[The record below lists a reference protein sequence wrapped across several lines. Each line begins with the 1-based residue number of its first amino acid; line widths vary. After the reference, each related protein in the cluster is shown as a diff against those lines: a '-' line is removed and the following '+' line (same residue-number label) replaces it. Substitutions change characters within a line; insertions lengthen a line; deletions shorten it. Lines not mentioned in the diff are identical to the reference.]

1 MSLSIT
7 TTLSLSSQSVANNTS
22 TVTWKVKYKKSSSTY
37 NNNGAKY
44 YVEVGGTRVKSGTWK
59 PKKGTTS
66 GTIASGTTTIKHNA
80 DGTHAQI
87 RAYAK
92 VYDTG
97 FSPSSADDYSPYLS
111 LPTIKRTFTVS
122 YNANGGT
129 GAPASQ
135 TKTYGVD
142 LTLSST
148 VPTRAAYAFKGWA
161 KSSTGAVA
169 YPAGGTYKE
178 NAAVTLYAVWEL
190 LGNVKIESY
199 SAFRCDLNGNAAD
212 EGTSGKFT
220 CTYVLSGPGLN
231 EGSVT
236 ARYRA
241 SDVSTWTNISNTD
254 ISHGNHSKPANTPS
268 LSVNVSCLIKSNISQ
283 DKSYIVELTVTDSYG
298 NTAIAS
304 DYISQAYFTMDFL
317 AGGKG
322 IGIGTTASCDES
334 KHPNG
339 LLTCG
344 MDAVFSGNTEA
355 KDIKVST
362 ERISLGRYVA
372 AAILTG
378 SGGSIYFTVPLGRVL
393 KDGATVKALSFQ
405 TTVRASNANGNG
417 IYIIKNESGGTSSA
431 TFNYEA
437 DKTYSSSNPLM
448 PFYDGANNRRTP
460 TVKPTILIE
469 GNTFIY
475 FEWLTGTSHY
485 FSGNSTNTK
494 YLNNNACT
502 AFLSNIIVDI
512 SYK

>member
-1 MSLSIT
+1 MSLTIT

-22 TVTWKVKYKKSSSTY
+22 TVTWKVKYKKSSTTY
-37 NNNGAKY
+37 NNNGVKY
-44 YVEVGGTRVKSGTWK
+44 YVNVDGNRVKSGTWK
-59 PKKGTTS
+59 PKKGATS

-111 LPTIKRTFTVS
+111 LPTIKRTYTVS

-148 VPTRAAYAFKGWA
+148 IPTRAAYAFKGWA
-161 KSSTGAVA
+161 KTSTGAVA

-190 LGNVKIESY
+190 LGNVKIESH
-199 SAFRCDLNGNAAD
+199 SAFRCDLDGNAAD
-212 EGTSGKFT
+212 EGTNGKFT

-241 SDVSTWTNISNTD
+241 SDVSTWTNIANTD
-254 ISHGNHSKPANTPS
+254 ISHGNNSKPADIPS
-268 LSVNVSCLIKSNISQ
+268 LSVNVSCSISNISQ
-283 DKSYIVELTVTDSYG
+283 DKSYIIELTVTDSYG

-344 MDAVFSGNTEA
+344 MDADFKGDMNVNGILIKGCHKIRTSGTGDAGTYTYNSIGWYMLSGQTIHLEE
-355 KDIKVST
+355 KLSEQQNGVILVWSFYDS
-362 ERISLGRYVA
+362 GVA
-372 AAILTG
+372 QNW
-378 SGGSIYFTVPLGRVL
+378 SWNFTVIPKIFITDNTSV
-393 KDGATVKALSFQ
+393 
-405 TTVRASNANGNG
+405 
-417 IYIIKNESGGTSSA
+417 GGMCTFMVNNA
-431 TFNYEA
+431 TFGSVAVKYLYIYDNRIKGNENNT
-437 DKTYSSSNPLM
+437 KT
-448 PFYDGANNRRTP
+448 G
-460 TVKPTILIE
+460 
-469 GNTFIY
+469 
-475 FEWLTGTSHY
+475 TGTSAI
-485 FSGNSTNTK
+485 K
-494 YLNNNACT
+494 YANNK
-502 AFLSNIIVDI
+502 FVLRWV
-512 SYK
+512 YGF

>member
-22 TVTWKVKYKKSSSTY
+22 TVTWKVKYSKSSSTY

-44 YVEVGGTRVKSGTWK
+44 YVEVGGTKVKSGTWK

-111 LPTIKRTFTVS
+111 LPTIVRTYTVS
-122 YNANGGT
+122 YNANGGS

-135 TKTYGVD
+135 TKTYGVN

-148 VPTRAAYAFKGWA
+148 IPTRAGYAFKGWA
-161 KSSTGAVA
+161 TSSTGAVA
-169 YPAGGTYKE
+169 YPAGGTYSD
-178 NAAVTLYAVWEL
+178 NSTVTLYAVWEL
-190 LGNVKIESY
+190 LGNVRMESY
-199 SAFRCDLNGNAAD
+199 SAIRCDESGNAAD
-212 EGTSGKFT
+212 EGTWGKFT
-220 CTYVLSGPGLN
+220 CTYILSGQGVN

-236 ARYRA
+236 GRYRA
-241 SDVSTWTNISNTD
+241 SDVSTWTDITNIIQSEPH
-254 ISHGNHSKPANTPS
+254 IKAEGVAS
-268 LSVNVSCLIKSNISQ
+268 LSVNASCLISNLSQ
-283 DKSYIVELTVTDSYG
+283 DESYLIELTVTDSDG

-334 KHPNG
+334 EHPNG

-344 MDAVFSGNTEA
+344 MDADFKGDMNVNGILIKGCHKIRTSSTGNAGTYTYDSIGWYMNASQIVYLEE
-355 KDIKVST
+355 KVN
-362 ERISLGRYVA
+362 EQLNGI
-372 AAILTG
+372 ILVW
-378 SGGSIYFTVPLGRVL
+378 SYYDAPNAQDWSWNFTVIP
-393 KDGATVKALSFQ
+393 KIF
-405 TTVRASNANGNG
+405 TTDNPS
-417 IYIIKNESGGTSSA
+417 KGGMCTFMVNNA
-431 TFNYEA
+431 TFGSVAVKYLYIYDDHITGNENNT
-437 DKTYSSSNPLM
+437 KTGTGTTAIKY
-448 PFYDGANNRRTP
+448 ANN
-460 TVKPTILIE
+460 
-469 GNTFIY
+469 
-475 FEWLTGTSHY
+475 
-485 FSGNSTNTK
+485 K
-494 YLNNNACT
+494 YVLRWVYG
-502 AFLSNIIVDI
+502 F
-512 SYK
+512 

>member
-1 MSLSIT
+1 MSLKIT

-22 TVTWKVKYKKSSSTY
+22 TVTWKVKYSKSSSTY

-44 YVEVGGTRVKSGTWK
+44 YVNVDGNRVKSGTWK

-111 LPTIKRTFTVS
+111 LPTIKRTYTVS
-122 YNANGGT
+122 YNANGGS

-135 TKTYGVD
+135 TKTYGVN

-148 VPTRAAYAFKGWA
+148 IPTRAGYAFKGWA
-161 KSSTGAVA
+161 TSSTGAVA
-169 YPAGGTYKE
+169 YQAGGTYSA
-178 NAAVTLYAVWEL
+178 NSAVTLYAVWEL
-190 LGNVKIESY
+190 LGNVKIDSY
-199 SAFRCDLNGNAAD
+199 SAFRCDSSGNAAD
-212 EGTSGKFT
+212 EGTWGKFT
-220 CTYVLSGPGLN
+220 CTYILSGQGLN
-231 EGSVT
+231 EGSVA

-241 SDVSTWTNISNTD
+241 SDVSTWSNITNISQGEH
-254 ISHGNHSKPANTPS
+254 IKLEGVSS
-268 LSVNVSCLIKSNISQ
+268 LSVNVSCLISNISQ
-283 DKSYIVELTVTDSYG
+283 DNSYIIELTVTDSYG

-344 MDAVFSGNTEA
+344 MDADFNGMTNINGIPIKGCHKIRLSTTGEEGTYTENSIGYYMTSTHRIYLEEIVSEQLNGIILVWSYYANGAPQEGSFQFTVIPKTILSDNPSGGGISVILAGQAVFSIMGA
-355 KDIKVST
+355 KYI
-362 ERISLGRYVA
+362 YVRDSY
-372 AAILTG
+372 IFGHDNNNKTG
-378 SGGSIYFTVPLGRVL
+378 
-393 KDGATVKALSFQ
+393 
-405 TTVRASNANGNG
+405 
-417 IYIIKNESGGTSSA
+417 
-431 TFNYEA
+431 
-437 DKTYSSSNPLM
+437 
-448 PFYDGANNRRTP
+448 
-460 TVKPTILIE
+460 
-469 GNTFIY
+469 
-475 FEWLTGTSHY
+475 TGTS
-485 FSGNSTNTK
+485 GIK
-494 YLNNNACT
+494 YSNNA
-502 AFLSNIIVDI
+502 FVLRWV
-512 SYK
+512 YGF

>member
-1 MSLSIT
+1 MSLTIT

-22 TVTWKVKYKKSSSTY
+22 TVTWKVKYSKSSSTY

-44 YVEVGGTRVKSGTWK
+44 YVNVDGNRVKSGTWK

-111 LPTIKRTFTVS
+111 LPTIVRTYTVS
-122 YNANGGT
+122 YNANGGS

-135 TKTYGVD
+135 TKTYGVN

-148 VPTRAAYAFKGWA
+148 VPTRAGYAFKGWA
-161 KSSTGAVA
+161 TSSTGAVV
-169 YPAGGTYKE
+169 YQAGGTYTA
-178 NAAVTLYAVWEL
+178 NSSVTLYAVWEL
-190 LGNVKIESY
+190 LGNVKIDSY
-199 SAFRCDLNGNAAD
+199 SAFRCDLNGNADD
-212 EGTSGKFT
+212 EGAYGKFT
-220 CTYVLSGPGLN
+220 CTYILSGQGLN
-231 EGSVT
+231 EGSVI

-241 SDVSTWTNISNTD
+241 SDVSTWTDIDITNITQSD
-254 ISHGNHSKPANTPS
+254 PHIKPADTPS
-268 LSVNVSCLIKSNISQ
+268 LSVNVSCLISNLSQ
-283 DKSYIVELTVTDSYG
+283 DESYLIELTVTDSYG

-344 MDAVFSGNTEA
+344 MDADFNGAVNVNGIPIKGCHKIRTSSTGNAGTYTYDSISWYMLASQKVYLEEKLSEQQNGIILVWSAYSSGAAQNWAFNFTVVPKA
-355 KDIKVST
+355 FISDDPGGGVST
-362 ERISLGRYVA
+362 FI
-372 AAILTG
+372 
-378 SGGSIYFTVPLGRVL
+378 
-393 KDGATVKALSFQ
+393 
-405 TTVRASNANGNG
+405 
-417 IYIIKNESGGTSSA
+417 
-431 TFNYEA
+431 
-437 DKTYSSSNPLM
+437 
-448 PFYDGANNRRTP
+448 
-460 TVKPTILIE
+460 IE
-469 GNTFIY
+469 GAPLAYAANKYMYIY
-475 FEWLTGTSHY
+475 DDYIVGHDSNSSTGTSATAIKY
-485 FSGNSTNTK
+485 TNNRFVLRWV
-494 YLNNNACT
+494 YG
-502 AFLSNIIVDI
+502 F
-512 SYK
+512 

>member
-1 MSLSIT
+1 MSLKIT

-22 TVTWKVKYKKSSSTY
+22 TVTWKVKYSKSSSTY

-44 YVEVGGTRVKSGTWK
+44 YVNVDGNRVKSGTWK

-111 LPTIKRTFTVS
+111 LPTIKRTYTVS

-135 TKTYGVD
+135 TKTYGVN

-148 VPTRAAYAFKGWA
+148 VPTRAGYAFKGWA
-161 KSSTGAVA
+161 TSSTGTVA
-169 YPAGGTYKE
+169 YPAGGTYSA
-178 NAAVTLYAVWEL
+178 NSAVTLYAVWEL
-190 LGNVKIESY
+190 LGNVRMGSY
-199 SAFRCDLNGNAAD
+199 SAFRCDESGNADD
-212 EGTSGKFT
+212 EGTWGKFT
-220 CTYVLSGPGLN
+220 CTYILSGQGAN

-236 ARYRA
+236 GRYRA
-241 SDVSTWTNISNTD
+241 SDVSTWTNITNIIQSEPY
-254 ISHGNHSKPANTPS
+254 IKPADTPS
-268 LSVNVSCLIKSNISQ
+268 LSVNASCLISDLSQ
-283 DKSYIVELTVTDSYG
+283 DKSYLIELTVTDSYG

-334 KHPNG
+334 VHPNG

-344 MDAVFSGNTEA
+344 MDADFKGDVNINGIPIKGCHKIRTSETGAAGSYTYDSLGWYMNGTQTVYLGEKLSEQQNGIILVWSYYDKEPKNWSWNFTVIPKAFIADNPNVGGMSTFMANNTAFGSVACKYLYIYDDSIKGNTNNA
-355 KDIKVST
+355 TTGTGASAIK
-362 ERISLGRYVA
+362 Y
-372 AAILTG
+372 
-378 SGGSIYFTVPLGRVL
+378 
-393 KDGATVKALSFQ
+393 
-405 TTVRASNANGNG
+405 
-417 IYIIKNESGGTSSA
+417 
-431 TFNYEA
+431 
-437 DKTYSSSNPLM
+437 
-448 PFYDGANNRRTP
+448 ANNKFVLRW
-460 TVKPTILIE
+460 VY
-469 GNTFIY
+469 GF
-475 FEWLTGTSHY
+475 
-485 FSGNSTNTK
+485 
-494 YLNNNACT
+494 
-502 AFLSNIIVDI
+502 
-512 SYK
+512 

>member
-1 MSLSIT
+1 MSLTIT

-22 TVTWKVKYKKSSSTY
+22 TVTWKVKYKKSSTTY
-37 NNNGAKY
+37 NNNGVKY
-44 YVEVGGTRVKSGTWK
+44 YVNVDGNRVKSGTWK

-135 TKTYGVD
+135 TKTYGVN

-148 VPTRAAYAFKGWA
+148 IPTRAGYAFKGWA
-161 KSSTGAVA
+161 TSSTGTVA
-169 YPAGGTYKE
+169 YQAGGTYSA
-178 NAAVTLYAVWEL
+178 NSAVTLYAVWEL
-190 LGNVKIESY
+190 LGNVKIESH
-199 SAFRCDLNGNAAD
+199 SAFRCDLNGNDAD

-220 CTYVLSGPGLN
+220 CTYVLTGPGLN

-283 DKSYIVELTVTDSYG
+283 DKSYVIELTVTDSYG

-322 IGIGTTASCDES
+322 IGVGTTASCDES
-334 KHPNG
+334 VHPNG
-339 LLTCG
+339 LLTCA
-344 MDAVFSGNTEA
+344 MDADFKGDVNINGILI
-355 KDIKVST
+355 KDGHKIRLSKTGDAGSYTYDSIGWYMLANQIVYLEEKISEQQNGIIIVWSFYNDGSAQNWGWNFT
-362 ERISLGRYVA
+362 VIPKAWIPDNPNNGGMSSFMVENATVGSLG
-372 AAILTG
+372 
-378 SGGSIYFTVPLGRVL
+378 
-393 KDGATVKALSFQ
+393 VKY
-405 TTVRASNANGNG
+405 
-417 IYIIKNESGGTSSA
+417 IYIRDNRIVGN
-431 TFNYEA
+431 NNNN
-437 DKTYSSSNPLM
+437 KT
-448 PFYDGANNRRTP
+448 G
-460 TVKPTILIE
+460 
-469 GNTFIY
+469 
-475 FEWLTGTSHY
+475 TGTS
-485 FSGNSTNTK
+485 TIK
-494 YLNNNACT
+494 YANNK
-502 AFLSNIIVDI
+502 FVLRYV
-512 SYK
+512 YGF

>member
-1 MSLSIT
+1 MSLKIT

-22 TVTWKVKYKKSSSTY
+22 TVTWKVKYSKSSSTY

-44 YVEVGGTRVKSGTWK
+44 YVNVDGNRVKSGTWK

-80 DGTHAQI
+80 DGTHGQI

-122 YNANGGT
+122 YNANGGS

-148 VPTRAAYAFKGWA
+148 VPTRAGYAFKGWA
-161 KSSTGAVA
+161 TSSTGAVA

-178 NAAVTLYAVWEL
+178 NSAATLYAVWEL
-190 LGNVKIESY
+190 LGNVRMESY
-199 SAFRCDLNGNAAD
+199 SAIRCDESGNAYD
-212 EGTSGKFT
+212 EGTWGKFT
-220 CTYVLSGPGLN
+220 CTYILSGQGLN

-241 SDVSTWTNISNTD
+241 SDVSTWTDINITD
-254 ISHGNHSKPANTPS
+254 ITQSEPYIKPADIPS
-268 LSVNVSCLIKSNISQ
+268 LSVNVSCLISNISQ
-283 DKSYIVELTVTDSYG
+283 DNSYIIELTVTDSYG

-322 IGIGTTASCDES
+322 IGIGTTASCDE
-334 KHPNG
+334 KAHPNG

-344 MDAVFSGNTEA
+344 MDADFKGAVNINGIPIKGCHKIRTSSTGTAGSYTYDSIGWYMNGTQTIYLEEKLSEQQNGIILVWSYYDKEP
-355 KDIKVST
+355 KDWSWN
-362 ERISLGRYVA
+362 
-372 AAILTG
+372 
-378 SGGSIYFTVPLGRVL
+378 FTVIPKAFIADNPSVGGMSTFMVNNTTFGSVACKYLYIYDDNIKGNENNA
-393 KDGATVKALSFQ
+393 AT
-405 TTVRASNANGNG
+405 G
-417 IYIIKNESGGTSSA
+417 
-431 TFNYEA
+431 
-437 DKTYSSSNPLM
+437 
-448 PFYDGANNRRTP
+448 
-460 TVKPTILIE
+460 
-469 GNTFIY
+469 
-475 FEWLTGTSHY
+475 TGTSAI
-485 FSGNSTNTK
+485 K
-494 YLNNNACT
+494 YANNK
-502 AFLSNIIVDI
+502 FVLRYV
-512 SYK
+512 YGF

>member
-22 TVTWKVKYKKSSSTY
+22 TVTWKVKYSKSSTTY
-37 NNNGAKY
+37 NNNGVKY
-44 YVEVGGTRVKSGTWK
+44 YVNVDGNRVKSGTWK
-59 PKKGTTS
+59 PKKGATS

-220 CTYVLSGPGLN
+220 CIYVLSGPGLN

-298 NTAIAS
+298 NTATAS

-322 IGIGTTASCDES
+322 IGIGTVASCDES

-344 MDAVFSGNTEA
+344 MDADFNGMVNVNGIP
-355 KDIKVST
+355 IKGCHKIRTSST
-362 ERISLGRYVA
+362 GDAGTYTYDSLGWYMIASQTVYLEEKVNEQLNGI
-372 AAILTG
+372 ILVW
-378 SGGSIYFTVPLGRVL
+378 SYYDAPNVQNWSWNFTVIPKIFTADNPSKG
-393 KDGATVKALSFQ
+393 GMCTFM
-405 TTVRASNANGNG
+405 ANN
-417 IYIIKNESGGTSSA
+417 A
-431 TFNYEA
+431 TFGSVAIKYLYIYDDHIKGNENNS
-437 DKTYSSSNPLM
+437 KTGTGTTAIKY
-448 PFYDGANNRRTP
+448 ANN
-460 TVKPTILIE
+460 
-469 GNTFIY
+469 
-475 FEWLTGTSHY
+475 
-485 FSGNSTNTK
+485 K
-494 YLNNNACT
+494 YVLRWVYG
-502 AFLSNIIVDI
+502 F
-512 SYK
+512 

>member
-1 MSLSIT
+1 MSLTIT

-22 TVTWKVKYKKSSSTY
+22 TVTWKVKYSKSSSTY

-44 YVEVGGTRVKSGTWK
+44 YVNVDGNRVKSGTWK

-97 FSPSSADDYSPYLS
+97 FSPSSADDYSPYLT
-111 LPTIKRTFTVS
+111 LPTIVRTYTVS
-122 YNANGGT
+122 YNANGGS

-135 TKTYGVD
+135 TKTYGVN

-148 VPTRAAYAFKGWA
+148 VPTRAGYAFKGWA
-161 KSSTGAVA
+161 TSSTGAVA
-169 YPAGGTYKE
+169 YQAGGTYSA
-178 NAAVTLYAVWEL
+178 NSAVTLYAVWEL

-199 SAFRCDLNGNAAD
+199 SAFRCDSSGNAAD
-212 EGTSGKFT
+212 EGTYGKFT
-220 CTYVLSGPGLN
+220 CTYILSGQGAN

-241 SDVSTWTNISNTD
+241 SDVSTWTNITN

-268 LSVNVSCLIKSNISQ
+268 LSVNVSCLISNLSQ
-283 DKSYIVELTVTDSYG
+283 DESYLIELTVTDSYG

-339 LLTCG
+339 LLTCA
-344 MDAVFSGNTEA
+344 MDADFKGELTLGTALSIANGGTGATTAAAARTNLEVKKYTTKNFTSSSQSVSANTYKNISFSIGLDGYKPLGIIGINHGVFELAVIRFSYGADSASVVLRNVTSNA
-355 KDIKVST
+355 KKVSVT
-362 ERISLGRYVA
+362 I
-372 AAILTG
+372 
-378 SGGSIYFTVPLGRVL
+378 TVL
-393 KDGATVKALSFQ
+393 
-405 TTVRASNANGNG
+405 
-417 IYIIKNESGGTSSA
+417 
-431 TFNYEA
+431 YEE
-437 DKTYSSSNPLM
+437 
-448 PFYDGANNRRTP
+448 
-460 TVKPTILIE
+460 V
-469 GNTFIY
+469 
-475 FEWLTGTSHY
+475 
-485 FSGNSTNTK
+485 
-494 YLNNNACT
+494 
-502 AFLSNIIVDI
+502 
-512 SYK
+512 

>member
-1 MSLSIT
+1 MSLTIT

-44 YVEVGGTRVKSGTWK
+44 YVNVDGNRVKSGTWK

-111 LPTIKRTFTVS
+111 LPTIKRTYTVS
-122 YNANGGT
+122 YNANGGS

-135 TKTYGVD
+135 TKTYGVN

-148 VPTRAAYAFKGWA
+148 VPTRAGYAFKGWA
-161 KSSTGAVA
+161 TSSTGAVA
-169 YPAGGTYKE
+169 YQAGGTYSA
-178 NAAVTLYAVWEL
+178 NSAVTLYAVWEL
-190 LGNVKIESY
+190 LGNVRMGSY
-199 SAFRCDLNGNAAD
+199 SAIRCDLNGNADD
-212 EGTSGKFT
+212 EGTHGKFT
-220 CTYVLSGPGLN
+220 CTYILSGQGAN

-236 ARYRA
+236 GRYRA
-241 SDVSTWTNISNTD
+241 SDVSTWTNITNIIQSD
-254 ISHGNHSKPANTPS
+254 HIKPADTPS
-268 LSVNVSCLIKSNISQ
+268 LSVNVSCLISNISQ
-283 DKSYIVELTVTDSYG
+283 DKSYLIELTVTDSYG

-334 KHPNG
+334 VHPNG

-344 MDAVFSGNTEA
+344 MDADFKGNVNVNGIPIKGCHKIRISKTGDAGTYTYDSIGWYMLGSQKLYLEE
-355 KDIKVST
+355 KVSEQLNGIILLWCAYSKGAMGDWAFNFT
-362 ERISLGRYVA
+362 VVPKT
-372 AAILTG
+372 ILTD
-378 SGGSIYFTVPLGRVL
+378 SNGG
-393 KDGATVKALSFQ
+393 
-405 TTVRASNANGNG
+405 G
-417 IYIIKNESGGTSSA
+417 IST
-431 TFNYEA
+431 
-437 DKTYSSSNPLM
+437 L
-448 PFYDGANNRRTP
+448 
-460 TVKPTILIE
+460 LIE
-469 GNTFIY
+469 GAPLSYVANKYIY
-475 FEWLTGTSHY
+475 VRDSYIFGHDSNSSTGTSATAIKY
-485 FSGNSTNTK
+485 TNNRFVLRCV
-494 YLNNNACT
+494 YG
-502 AFLSNIIVDI
+502 F
-512 SYK
+512 

>member
-1 MSLSIT
+1 M
-7 TTLSLSSQSVANNTS
+7 
-22 TVTWKVKYKKSSSTY
+22 
-37 NNNGAKY
+37 
-44 YVEVGGTRVKSGTWK
+44 
-59 PKKGTTS
+59 
-66 GTIASGTTTIKHNA
+66 
-80 DGTHAQI
+80 
-87 RAYAK
+87 
-92 VYDTG
+92 
-97 FSPSSADDYSPYLS
+97 S
-111 LPTIKRTFTVS
+111 LPTIKRTYTVS

-178 NAAVTLYAVWEL
+178 NSAVTLYAVWEL

-334 KHPNG
+334 KHANG

-344 MDAVFSGNTEA
+344 MDADFKGDMNVNGILIKGCHKIRTSSTGNAGTYTYDSINWYMLASQTVYLEE
-355 KDIKVST
+355 KVNEQLNGIILVWSYYNG
-362 ERISLGRYVA
+362 SA
-372 AAILTG
+372 AQNWG
-378 SGGSIYFTVPLGRVL
+378 WNFTVIPKAWIPDNPDNMGMTTFMVET
-393 KDGATVKALSFQ
+393 ATVGNVGAKYLY
-405 TTVRASNANGNG
+405 VRDNRIVGNQ
-417 IYIIKNESGGTSSA
+417 N
-431 TFNYEA
+431 NN
-437 DKTYSSSNPLM
+437 KT
-448 PFYDGANNRRTP
+448 G
-460 TVKPTILIE
+460 
-469 GNTFIY
+469 
-475 FEWLTGTSHY
+475 TGTS
-485 FSGNSTNTK
+485 GIK
-494 YLNNNACT
+494 YANNK
-502 AFLSNIIVDI
+502 FVLRWV
-512 SYK
+512 YGF